1 MLILLSNWDHFQYLE
16 VCVHVLH
23 HPQCLLLWVC
33 IVCYLLQSIFVLM
46 DILVVMYGNLPLSMY
61 VLYTQM
67 KSPHGYSWFDGLLR
81 NPQSGVQTP
90 QVLGYSGIRVALNP
104 RSGVQTPTRWSNPPR
119 SGVGVPHVQS
129 GYTLAQISG
138 SNGTKNHPT
147 QVGTGHPELDN
158 VANRLVTNSFHSPC
172 QLSAEGGTW
181 WQDSSNYGKGAS
193 LGRGASRHKNL
204 QVARLMRAAVGGGRP
219 CLRFH
224 GS

>member
-1 MLILLSNWDHFQYLE
+1 MCRHRVQ
-16 VCVHVLH
+16 
-23 HPQCLLLWVC
+23 
-33 IVCYLLQSIFVLM
+33 
-46 DILVVMYGNLPLSMY
+46 LV
-61 VLYTQM
+61 
-67 KSPHGYSWFDGLLR
+67 R
-81 NPQSGVQTP
+81 
-90 QVLGYSGIRVALNP
+90 RVAQEPSVRGSNPSGARVQWNEGCADP

-138 SNGTKNHPT
+138 EKHGIKPSDPHGT
-147 QVGTGHPELDN
+147 VRLGLDN
-158 VANRLVTNSFHSPC
+158 VANRLVTNSSHSPC

-193 LGRGASRHKNL
+193 LGRGASRRKNL